1 MSVNYA
7 VKMKK
12 QSIFFFLLLSFCA
25 CFLTSCKDPDPSVAK
40 VFVRNSFKE
49 LLVGVEVLIVADA
62 DNFPAYDEKRMTNS
76 SGYASFNL
84 EDYFSQFSEEA
95 PKISDFKIYL
105 NIEGKLEEVGS
116 LRTRANVTSVET
128 VFFNIQ

>member
-1 MSVNYA
+1 
-7 VKMKK
+7 MKK
-12 QSIFFFLLLSFCA
+12 QGFFFLVLLSFCT
-25 CFLTSCKDPDPSVAK
+25 CLLTSCREPDPSVAK

-105 NIEGKLEEVGS
+105 NVEGKFQEVGN

-128 VFFNIQ
+128 VFFNIE